1 MAYEAEFEQAA
12 ARTRLWGLTCRPGDG
27 TSERFVSPA
36 SGAKVAACV
45 QAVLGHMQAE
55 DVAAQCFAV
64 SSFLREQLQD
74 VLGIPLTYTLGYVN
88 LGSGPVFYTPVERL
102 KEMFDAGSYAS
113 RTLELHA
120 WLTLPSREIID
131 LTLATTLGVVR
142 DEPELLGRFAFIHP
156 DELVGNQSYHPQLL
170 GEAFLRRI
178 GAMIKLDVRLNGSV
192 GGY

>member
-1 MAYEAEFEQAA
+1 
-12 ARTRLWGLTCRPGDG
+12 
-27 TSERFVSPA
+27 
-36 SGAKVAACV
+36 
-45 QAVLGHMQAE
+45 MQAE

-64 SSFLREQLQD
+64 SSFLRERLQD
-74 VLGIPLTYTLGYVN
+74 VLGVPLTYTLGYVN
-88 LGSGPVFYTPVERL
+88 LGDGPVFHTPVDTL
-102 KEMFDAGSYAS
+102 KAMFDAGSHAS

-142 DEPELLGRFAFIHP
+142 NEPELLGRFAFIHS

-170 GEAFLRRI
+170 GEAYLRRI
-178 GAMIKLDVRLNGSV
+178 GAMIKLDVRLNGSA